1 MDESLDISGIPQL
14 LIFVR
19 ATSREL
25 DVTED
30 VLDMI
35 PLQKGTKGE
44 DIKLT
49 AVDVLKK
56 FEVAPEKI
64 TSIKTDGAPAM
75 LVLHSSVRSGKYKL
89 FSHVQS
95 ILEKNPDAVVNQEV
109 FCEVMNEL
117 SENNAGR
124 FQDFKKCEKLF
135 LLVNIPFLLEVDEV
149 EDIFSGMPDSTD
161 LLMEFV
167 ELKSCDELQRGFRQN
182 NRDYFWKLMS
192 HLPHIAKLARWFIL
206 MFPSTYRCE
215 ASFFALAQ
223 IKNNRRNRL
232 SLQHTKESL

>member
-1 MDESLDISGIPQL
+1 MDESLDINGIPQL

-64 TSIKTDGAPAM
+64 TSITTDGVPAM
-75 LVLHSSVRSGKYKL
+75 LGYGYLYKRKAFML
-89 FSHVQS
+89 YVQS
-95 ILEKNPDAVVNQEV
+95 QTQVV
-109 FCEVMNEL
+109 
-117 SENNAGR
+117 
-124 FQDFKKCEKLF
+124 
-135 LLVNIPFLLEVDEV
+135 
-149 EDIFSGMPDSTD
+149 
-161 LLMEFV
+161 
-167 ELKSCDELQRGFRQN
+167 
-182 NRDYFWKLMS
+182 
-192 HLPHIAKLARWFIL
+192 
-206 MFPSTYRCE
+206 
-215 ASFFALAQ
+215 ALY
-223 IKNNRRNRL
+223 N
-232 SLQHTKESL
+232 